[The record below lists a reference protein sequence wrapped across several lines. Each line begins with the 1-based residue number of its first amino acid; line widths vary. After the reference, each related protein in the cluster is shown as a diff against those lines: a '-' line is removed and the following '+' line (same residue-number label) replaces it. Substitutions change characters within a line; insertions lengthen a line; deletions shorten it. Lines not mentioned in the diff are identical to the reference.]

1 MYITHPRDREADLPS
16 QLKHTY
22 LRVLHPLLTNT
33 QLRHHPYK
41 RPHLRRVLTG
51 LISSASS
58 YRSVDPTTRRL
69 VERSLKGSWCDGLT
83 DASVGEG
90 EKRASIRSI
99 SGSSKDSEG
108 VKVKRGTGWSS
119 GMGRSNSEE
128 LVSRT
133 STLGKAVDRPS
144 SVGSFSLGTREGAGS
159 SLSVNAIAEAEDVG
173 RERIPSRQRPSIEID
188 SAMVKGK
195 SLPLLPDDAA
205 LLRVG
210 SPLSTSII
218 LESPIEA
225 EYSPLD
231 PPPDGTRRARS
242 HSMLSPSPIR
252 PDVPFSD
259 SPAISPIP
267 SRSPSTSSLASS
279 IANVDSAPTIPAT
292 FTLPRRRRPPPP
304 PETTFRPRT
313 PSNASLLPPPSPV
326 LPPSP
331 SIESRS
337 GQVSATGPSQRR
349 AAPDPPNANRD
360 GLKGISNGL
369 AGSHISHRHQENSTA
384 R

>member
-1 MYITHPRDREADLPS
+1 MTDAVV

-41 RPHLRRVLTG
+41 RPLLRRVLTS
-51 LISSASS
+51 LICSASS

-83 DASVGEG
+83 DDSIGEG
-90 EKRASIRSI
+90 EKRSSVRSI

-108 VKVKRGTGWSS
+108 GKVKRGTGWSS

-128 LVSRT
+128 SVSRT
-133 STLGKAVDRPS
+133 STLTDRPS
-144 SVGSFSLGTREGAGS
+144 SVGSFSLGRREGAES
-159 SLSVNAIAEAEDVG
+159 TLSVNAIAEAKDVG
-173 RERIPSRQRPSIEID
+173 QEKASSRRRPSIEID
-188 SAMVKGK
+188 SAMVKAK
-195 SLPLLPDDAA
+195 SLPLLPDDAS

-231 PPPDGTRRARS
+231 PPTEYPRRDRAQS
-242 HSMLSPSPIR
+242 LLSPSPIR
-252 PDVPFSD
+252 PTAQFTD
-259 SPAISPIP
+259 SPLP
-267 SRSPSTSSLASS
+267 SRSPSSSSIASS
-279 IANVDSAPTIPAT
+279 IANVDSVPIAT
-292 FTLPRRRRPPPP
+292 TNVPRRRRPPPP
-304 PETTFRPRT
+304 PEITSRPRT
-313 PSNASLLPPPSPV
+313 PSNASLLPPPSPL

-331 SIESRS
+331 SIDSRVLAS
-337 GQVSATGPSQRR
+337 GTQQRR
-349 AAPDPPNANRD
+349 AAPDPPSHRE
-360 GLKGISNGL
+360 GGMRGITNGV
-369 AGSHISHRHQENSTA
+369 AGSRISYHDDSAA